1 MKPFSINKV
10 IDLRIGFAGGIVMG
24 IIVFVINYRHTGLVE
39 GALTAALKQ
48 GIYTFFFGG
57 LIMKLCE
64 SIAVRLDP
72 AFLALALAMLI
83 PSFLSLGLT
92 YGVHSLK
99 GTPMPLE
106 STVPTAFF
114 VIPSTL
120 IWGIVKRKK
129 RDQTISEKD
138 RQNH

>member
-1 MKPFSINKV
+1 MKTFSINKV
-10 IDLRIGFAGGIVMG
+10 IDLRIGLAGGLVMG
-24 IIVFVINYRHTGLVE
+24 IIIFVINYRLTGIVA
-39 GALTAALKQ
+39 GAFTAALKQ

-64 SIAVRLDP
+64 SIAVRLNP
-72 AFLALALAMLI
+72 AFLALALAMLV
-83 PSFLSLGLT
+83 PSVLSLGLT
-92 YGVHSLK
+92 YGVHSMK

-120 IWGIVKRKK
+120 VWGIVKRRK
-129 RDQTISEKD
+129 RDHSISEKD
-138 RQNH
+138 R